1 MVADYFVDAK
11 DQELEGSALT
21 PHASSGANS
30 GNVNMSLEQKGK
42 GLEASPAIS
51 LQPEDEG
58 MEAWATILAAISGAP
73 STPTS
78 FISGVIMQC
87 RGNSDNEGEG
97 ASDTATRRGGNG
109 STQRV
114 LRPRTTGIKNFHSSY
129 NYR

>member
-78 FISGVIMQC
+78 FISGVIMQR

-97 ASDTATRRGGNG
+97 ASDTATRRGGNELL
-109 STQRV
+109 TLQ
-114 LRPRTTGIKNFHSSY
+114 PRTTGIKIFHSNY
-129 NYR
+129 NYQ

>member
-30 GNVNMSLEQKGK
+30 GNVNMSLDQKGK
-42 GLEASPAIS
+42 GLEASPTIS

-58 MEAWATILAAISGAP
+58 MEAWATILAAISSSP

-78 FISGVIMQC
+78 FIS
-87 RGNSDNEGEG
+87 
-97 ASDTATRRGGNG
+97 
-109 STQRV
+109 
-114 LRPRTTGIKNFHSSY
+114 
-129 NYR
+129 

>member
-11 DQELEGSALT
+11 DQELKGSALR

-78 FISGVIMQC
+78 FISGVIMQR
-87 RGNSDNEGEG
+87 RGNSDNEGDG
-97 ASDTATRRGGNG
+97 ASDTATRRGGND

-114 LRPRTTGIKNFHSSY
+114 LQPRTTGIKIFHSNY
-129 NYR
+129 NYQ